1 MSIKTE
7 LKAKL
12 QKNKENHQKKERD
25 IQSEARR
32 FIEEFIIPKFREISD
47 KEQTSDY
54 LYITFTNNIGCWY
67 YTSSIDKWE
76 NRKDSEYDYEV
87 VSMAVELA
95 EEFDIEANKC
105 GDGAGGKDLI
115 FALNLEWDL

>member
-54 LYITFTNNIGCWY
+54 PYITFTNNIGCWY

-115 FALNLEWDL
+115 FALNLE

>member
-12 QKNKENHQKKERD
+12 QKTRENQDKKERD
-25 IQSEARR
+25 IQSEARK

-47 KEQTSDY
+47 KEPTYDY

-67 YTSSIDKWE
+67 YTSNIDKWE
-76 NRKDSEYDYEV
+76 NRKDSEYDYDV
-87 VSMAVELA
+87 VSVAVELA
-95 EEFDIEANKC
+95 KEFDIEANKC
-105 GDGAGGKDLI
+105 DDSAGGKDLT
-115 FALNLEWDL
+115 FVLNLE